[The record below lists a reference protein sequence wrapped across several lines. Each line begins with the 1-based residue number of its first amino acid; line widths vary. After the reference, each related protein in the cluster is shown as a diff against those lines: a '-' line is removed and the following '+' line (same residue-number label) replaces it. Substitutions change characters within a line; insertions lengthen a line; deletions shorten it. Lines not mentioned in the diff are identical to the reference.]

1 MEFENV
7 KNVLNDFGKYLV
19 EEYKEQLILSDSN
32 ASDQLYNSL
41 SYIVSNNGTT
51 FEVKLELMDYWKWLE
66 NGRKAGKMPPIN
78 AIKQWVEVKP
88 VIPRPMSNG
97 KLPTVNQLAYL
108 IARKIGLEG
117 TIGKHLLQT
126 SVDNVWGVFEEFI
139 AEAFVKDLEKDF
151 ELDLGVLRN

>member
-78 AIKQWVEVKP
+78 AIKQWIEVKP

-97 KLPTVNQLAYL
+97 KLPTVNQLSYL

-126 SVDNVWGVFEEFI
+126 SIDNVWDVFEEFI
-139 AEAFVKDLEKDF
+139 AEAFAKDLEKDI
-151 ELDLGVLRN
+151 ELNLGVLRN

>member
-1 MEFENV
+1 
-7 KNVLNDFGKYLV
+7 
-19 EEYKEQLILSDSN
+19 
-32 ASDQLYNSL
+32 
-41 SYIVSNNGTT
+41 
-51 FEVKLELMDYWKWLE
+51 
-66 NGRKAGKMPPIN
+66 MPPIN

-97 KLPTVNQLAYL
+97 KLPTVNQLVYL

-139 AEAFVKDLEKDF
+139 AEAFAKDLEKDI